1 MKEYFDK
8 IKSFAKKNKTLLIIV
23 FVLKTIIKIGIILV
37 IFLRPKDSS
46 AQSTNSLIRSGN
58 KCYDQQKYN
67 QATDKY
73 TSALSKEP
81 NNEKAIFNQANAM
94 YQLGEYEKAAS
105 YFDAISKQTK
115 NLDVKSKAYHNLG
128 NTFYKQSQYEKS
140 VQAYKEALKINPSDK
155 DTKYNLM
162 MAMSKLKDD
171 QNQQQKNN
179 QQKQDQKNQ
188 QENKQ
193 NQQQNQ
199 QSAQDKN
206 KAQQQKEQEQQGK
219 MSNEEAQR
227 LLEALENEEGKTQQK
242 LQQQQGNGKKTKVAK
257 DW

>member
-1 MKEYFDK
+1 MRKYFDK
-8 IKSFAKKNKTLLIIV
+8 IRTFAKKNKTLLIVV
-23 FVLKTIIKIGIILV
+23 FVLKTIIKIGILLV
-37 IFLRPKDSS
+37 IFLRPKDSA

-58 KCYDQQKYN
+58 KSYDQQKYN

-73 TSALSKEP
+73 TAALSKEP

-128 NTFYKQSQYEKS
+128 NTFYKQSQFEKS

-162 MAMSKLKDD
+162 MAMAKLKDD
-171 QNQQQKNN
+171 QQQ
-179 QQKQDQKNQ
+179 QQKQDQKNK

>member
-1 MKEYFDK
+1 MRKYFDK
-8 IKSFAKKNKTLLIIV
+8 IRTFAKKNKTLLIVV
-23 FVLKTIIKIGIILV
+23 FVLKTIIKIGILLV
-37 IFLRPKDSS
+37 IFLRPKDSA

-58 KCYDQQKYN
+58 KSYDQQKYN

-73 TSALSKEP
+73 TAALSKEP

-128 NTFYKQSQYEKS
+128 NTFYKQSQFEKS

-162 MAMSKLKDD
+162 MAMAKLKDD
-171 QNQQQKNN
+171 QQQQQNQ
-179 QQKQDQKNQ
+179 QQKQDQKKQ